1 MSLEYLENDL
11 ETVIRKQKVISLKV
25 SCSIVKYLILIGCC
39 FDWIPAHQHSKNV
52 HDKNVIHRD
61 IKPNNI
67 LFHPKTKDA
76 FLIDFGLAK
85 KFKDESGN
93 HIQMNKKAAF
103 RGTYKFCS
111 VATHDGIEQSRRS
124 DMESLGYVLVYIQ
137 KGKPEQFE
145 K

>member
-1 MSLEYLENDL
+1 MIGY
-11 ETVIRKQKVISLKV
+11 Q
-25 SCSIVKYLILIGCC
+25 LINIL
-39 FDWIPAHQHSKNV
+39 KNV

-111 VATHDGIEQSRRS
+111 VATHDGIE
-124 DMESLGYVLVYIQ
+124 
-137 KGKPEQFE
+137 
-145 K
+145 